1 MPNNEKNSS
10 TPEEEKIPHAKLRII
25 IAVLLLIFAVGS
37 ITYGLSKAIIRQPGW
52 IEVTTTKEKRTGAQD
67 FVFQYNIGLH
77 GVTASAEYNEL
88 QTLYTKAMV
97 KCYREFNNDKTFSGV
112 HNVKYINEHPD
123 EVIEVDEVLYQAF
136 SKLDKSGLRTLYLAP
151 VYDIYDEI
159 FFTEV
164 DEEAYEYDP
173 FVNEELRK
181 RFKKIAKFAGD
192 EKQVQLELLGN
203 NKVKLTLSDEYK
215 AYAKKEDITSF
226 IDFYW
231 MKNAFIVDYVA
242 EVMIKGNHLAGF
254 VASVDGYTRNFDA
267 TGAEFNQTFYDLVDN
282 QYYEA
287 GTMQY
292 KGGRNLVY
300 LHNYSQSQQDI
311 YLYHETGKGA
321 LYSRFVAEEDGL
333 NKTSK
338 NDLLLHSKDVGC
350 ADMILAAIP
359 VYVTE
364 KFSPKALSELSKDGI
379 YSVYC
384 QDRMIYSNDSKV
396 SFSNLFDRDGITYK
410 LAK

>member
-10 TPEEEKIPHAKLRII
+10 TSEEEKIPHAKLRII

-88 QTLYTKAMV
+88 QTLYTDAMV

-112 HNVKYINEHPD
+112 HNVRYINEHPD

-136 SKLDKSGLRTLYLAP
+136 SKLDKSGLRMLYLAP
-151 VYDIYDEI
+151 VYDEFDNI
-159 FFTEV
+159 FFV
-164 DEEAYEYDP
+164 GSDEEAYEYDP
-173 FVNEELRK
+173 VVNEEVRK
-181 RFKKIAKFAGD
+181 RFKKMAEYAGD
-192 EKQVQLELLGN
+192 EKQVQLELLGD
-203 NKVKLTLSDEYK
+203 NKVRLTLSEEYK
-215 AYAKKEDITSF
+215 AYAKKEDIKSF

-242 EVMIKGNHLAGF
+242 DIMIKGNHLAGF
-254 VASVDGYTRNFDA
+254 VASVDGYTRNFDD
-267 TGAEFNQTFYDLVDN
+267 TKAEFNQVFYDLVDG

-292 KGGRNLVY
+292 KGGRNIVY
-300 LHNYSQSQQDI
+300 LHNYSQSQQDV
-311 YLYHETGKGA
+311 YLYHETMKGA
-321 LYSRFVAEEDGL
+321 IYSRFLSEEDGM

-338 NDLLLHSKDVGC
+338 NDLLLHSKDSSCV
-350 ADMILAAIP
+350 DMILAAIP

-364 KFSPKALSELSKDGI
+364 DFSADALSELSKDGI

-384 QDRMIYSNDSKV
+384 QDRKLYSNDPEV
-396 SFSNLFDRDGITYK
+396 TFSNLFDRDGITYK
-410 LAK
+410 LVK